1 MKRRIKQLLAGLLA
15 LALMLSVV
23 PLAVM
28 AGAEETDTVIASY
41 EDLMAFADAVRDGD
55 TFEGRTVTLTV
66 NVYLGGES
74 NPWTAIGTSAT
85 PFRGI
90 FDGGYHVVSGLYSSV
105 GFFGNVNGG
114 TVKNLVVRGEVKGS
128 SNVAGVVGKLTA
140 GTVRNCGNEADVSGG
155 ANVGGVVGSV
165 NGNCTVS
172 GCYNKG
178 AVTGTTGYIGG
189 VTGQHWR
196 AGVVENC
203 YNAGT
208 VTGPATVGGVTG
220 GHKAASP
227 VLNNCYNAGKMVDS
241 AGSGNN
247 IGAVLGAS
255 RGSNTNCYYIRET
268 GTDSKSG
275 VTEAETL
282 TAAMLGDAFA
292 DGGSLPVLA
301 WEVSVCTDSPV
312 RPAFAEGSERSAQ
325 LAAYIR
331 AAVKS
336 AKTKGGI
343 GGSLL
348 GNETYLSGASSTATD
363 WMALAM
369 GRFGYADDA
378 YVYMIDDGT
387 GYTDYLAAMRTYI
400 EQTYAAN
407 NGVLHSVKA
416 TEWHRAVVA
425 IAALG
430 GDPTNF
436 GTYNG
441 QPINLIADGSYNCAL
456 REGPG
461 TQGLNGWIWG
471 LIAMD
476 TVRAEVPENAKYPRA
491 RFITEILR
499 MQLTDGV
506 NGNAFGGWV
515 LGGYGTQSDVD
526 MTAMAIQALAPYY
539 NDDTVYT
546 YTNGNSETE
555 VSATVRECVDAA
567 LDVLGK
573 KQNENG
579 GYTSWGTDNAES
591 VAQVI
596 VALCSLGI
604 DPVKDE
610 RFVTAEG
617 KTLLDGLLAFRLPE
631 GGFCHTAG
639 GGWNSMANDQSTYA
653 LVSYWR
659 FENRL
664 RALYD
669 MRGEMTGTDSEAVAA
684 AETAIAAAKD
694 PMAAGYKAGL
704 KAALAACRAVPEAER
719 RYIRGYAALA
729 EAIATV
735 GGEAELDTDK
745 PFAVSVSV
753 TKAPDRIRYTEGDGF
768 DPTGLVITATYSDGR
783 TEPVTDYRL
792 SAPEKLTVADTTVTV
807 FYGALRT
814 TFAIEVTERTPWGG
828 SGTAEDPYRI
838 GTAEEL
844 AALGEKVAKGNPYTD
859 VTFVLTA
866 NIDLSDYP
874 DWKPIGKDSAQF
886 DGIFDGR
893 GYAIDNLYSKNGG
906 LFGTVCRNAVIR
918 NVGVASGRIGSEN
931 LSFMGAIAKWSN
943 GADFINCW
951 NGADILCSGWSGGIV
966 GTVRDGGESV
976 IKGCYNIGSVTARDG
991 AVGGIVGHLAA
1002 GNNGTAVAVT
1012 VSDCYNAGTVTA
1024 GDNAGG
1030 IVGRVQDGNVIR
1042 NCYNIGAVTVNGE
1055 NILDGAGGIVSLLTS
1070 GSTVENCYYDSAL
1083 TAHGVSNGIDAA
1095 GDRTAEELKSAAFLA
1110 RLGEGFKQD
1119 RYALENGGY
1128 PLLAW
1133 QATDAADEAD
1143 AVTAQI
1149 AALGEVTL
1157 ESETA
1162 IRAAREAYEAL
1173 NEEQKVCVS
1182 GFDLLTAAEARL
1194 NELKDAGNPEPEK
1207 PEPEKPEPEKPEPEK
1222 PDDGESKASDKTVST
1237 MLLAILVGET
1247 VILILLAAGV
1257 VMLLGSVRKHKDNF
1271 WN

>member
-1 MKRRIKQLLAGLLA
+1 MKRRIKQLLAGLLT

-55 TFEGRTVTLTV
+55 TFEGRIVTLTV

-85 PFRGI
+85 PFKGI

-178 AVTGTTGYIGG
+178 AVTGTTGYVGG

-292 DGGSLPVLA
+292 DGGSLPVLT
-301 WEVSVCTDSPV
+301 WEASVCTDSPV

-348 GNETYLSGASSTATD
+348 GDEKYLSGVSSTATD

-369 GRFGYADDA
+369 GRFGYSDDA

-430 GDPTNF
+430 GDPTDF

-546 YTNGNSETE
+546 YTNGNSGTE
-555 VSATVRECVDAA
+555 VCATVRECVDAA

-729 EAIATV
+729 AAIATV

-814 TFAIEVTERTPWGG
+814 SFAIEVTERTPWGG

-1012 VSDCYNAGTVTA
+1012 VSDCYN
-1024 GDNAGG
+1024 
-1030 IVGRVQDGNVIR
+1030 
-1042 NCYNIGAVTVNGE
+1042 IGAVTVNGE

-1173 NEEQKVCVS
+1173 NGEQKVCVS

-1194 NELKDAGNPEPEK
+1194 NELKDAGN

>member
-74 NPWTAIGTSAT
+74 NPWTAIGSSAT

-105 GFFGNVNGG
+105 GFFGDVNGG

-301 WEVSVCTDSPV
+301 WEASVCTDSPV

-343 GGSLL
+343 DGSLL
-348 GNETYLSGASSTATD
+348 GDEKYLSGVSSTATD

-369 GRFGYADDA
+369 GRFGYSDDA

-430 GDPTNF
+430 
-436 GTYNG
+436 
-441 QPINLIADGSYNCAL
+441 
-456 REGPG
+456 
-461 TQGLNGWIWG
+461 
-471 LIAMD
+471 
-476 TVRAEVPENAKYPRA
+476 
-491 RFITEILR
+491 
-499 MQLTDGV
+499 
-506 NGNAFGGWV
+506 
-515 LGGYGTQSDVD
+515 
-526 MTAMAIQALAPYY
+526 
-539 NDDTVYT
+539 
-546 YTNGNSETE
+546 
-555 VSATVRECVDAA
+555 
-567 LDVLGK
+567 
-573 KQNENG
+573 
-579 GYTSWGTDNAES
+579 
-591 VAQVI
+591 
-596 VALCSLGI
+596 
-604 DPVKDE
+604 
-610 RFVTAEG
+610 
-617 KTLLDGLLAFRLPE
+617 
-631 GGFCHTAG
+631 
-639 GGWNSMANDQSTYA
+639 
-653 LVSYWR
+653 
-659 FENRL
+659 
-664 RALYD
+664 
-669 MRGEMTGTDSEAVAA
+669 
-684 AETAIAAAKD
+684 
-694 PMAAGYKAGL
+694 
-704 KAALAACRAVPEAER
+704 
-719 RYIRGYAALA
+719 
-729 EAIATV
+729 
-735 GGEAELDTDK
+735 
-745 PFAVSVSV
+745 
-753 TKAPDRIRYTEGDGF
+753 
-768 DPTGLVITATYSDGR
+768 
-783 TEPVTDYRL
+783 
-792 SAPEKLTVADTTVTV
+792 
-807 FYGALRT
+807 
-814 TFAIEVTERTPWGG
+814 
-828 SGTAEDPYRI
+828 
-838 GTAEEL
+838 
-844 AALGEKVAKGNPYTD
+844 
-859 VTFVLTA
+859 
-866 NIDLSDYP
+866 
-874 DWKPIGKDSAQF
+874 
-886 DGIFDGR
+886 
-893 GYAIDNLYSKNGG
+893 
-906 LFGTVCRNAVIR
+906 
-918 NVGVASGRIGSEN
+918 
-931 LSFMGAIAKWSN
+931 
-943 GADFINCW
+943 
-951 NGADILCSGWSGGIV
+951 
-966 GTVRDGGESV
+966 
-976 IKGCYNIGSVTARDG
+976 
-991 AVGGIVGHLAA
+991 
-1002 GNNGTAVAVT
+1002 
-1012 VSDCYNAGTVTA
+1012 
-1024 GDNAGG
+1024 
-1030 IVGRVQDGNVIR
+1030 
-1042 NCYNIGAVTVNGE
+1042 
-1055 NILDGAGGIVSLLTS
+1055 
-1070 GSTVENCYYDSAL
+1070 
-1083 TAHGVSNGIDAA
+1083 
-1095 GDRTAEELKSAAFLA
+1095 
-1110 RLGEGFKQD
+1110 
-1119 RYALENGGY
+1119 
-1128 PLLAW
+1128 
-1133 QATDAADEAD
+1133 
-1143 AVTAQI
+1143 
-1149 AALGEVTL
+1149 
-1157 ESETA
+1157 
-1162 IRAAREAYEAL
+1162 
-1173 NEEQKVCVS
+1173 
-1182 GFDLLTAAEARL
+1182 
-1194 NELKDAGNPEPEK
+1194 
-1207 PEPEKPEPEKPEPEK
+1207 
-1222 PDDGESKASDKTVST
+1222 
-1237 MLLAILVGET
+1237 
-1247 VILILLAAGV
+1247 
-1257 VMLLGSVRKHKDNF
+1257 
-1271 WN
+1271 